1 MRAALVS
8 TPHGLRRSR
17 PWLRARLRFRGL
29 LAVAAFDLVLPVAAI
44 LLARIGRA
52 SESGRQDQADGGVE
66 QGGTH
71 GLHEESLVGLHAVGD
86 RGT

>member
-1 MRAALVS
+1 MRASLVA
-8 TPHGLRRSR
+8 TPHGLRWRR
-17 PWLRARLRFRGL
+17 PRLLGGL
-29 LAVAAFDLVLPVAAI
+29 LAVPPLDMVLPVAAI